1 LLSAPDFVIFKESM
15 IYLDHNATT
24 KPHPEVVELMT
35 RHWRDSFANAGSR
48 YAAGRRARQV
58 LEASRESM
66 AAILGADPDEIVFT
80 SGGTEANNMAILG
93 LATGAPGTIVLT
105 AAEHPA
111 VIEVCRHL
119 QSRGWQFE
127 FLPVDSEGLLR
138 LPDWIA
144 AANNSNPHSEL
155 RTPNSELRL
164 VTVILAHNETGVI
177 QDVAPLA
184 AMCEARGIPIHLDA
198 AQAVGKIPVNFHGLR
213 VTSLALN
220 ARKFQGPGGIGAL
233 LIRRGAKLTPSSF
246 GGHQER
252 GLRPGTEAVPLVAG
266 MARALELC
274 TANQERQMANVRT
287 LRDRLEQKL
296 AAACPPVVVN
306 GSRSRRLPN
315 TLNVSF
321 PGADG
326 EAVLVALDL
335 EGIACSLGS
344 TCASGSAEPSPAL
357 LAMNCPREVWRSAI
371 RFSLGADNT
380 ADEIDRAV
388 EIVSRVVTRMRST
401 A

>member
-1 LLSAPDFVIFKESM
+1 M
-15 IYLDHNATT
+15 IYLYHNATT

-93 LATGAPGTIVLT
+93 LATGASGTIALT

-111 VIEVCRHL
+111 VIEACRFL
-119 QSRGWQFE
+119 QPRGWQLE
-127 FLPVDSEGLLR
+127 FLPVDSDGLLC
-138 LPDWIA
+138 LPPWVA
-144 AANNSNPHSEL
+144 AADTSASHSEF
-155 RTPNSELRL
+155 RTPNSELPLRL
-164 VTVILAHNETGVI
+164 VTVIQAHNETGVI

-184 AMCEARGIPIHLDA
+184 AMCAARGIPIHLDA

-233 LIRRGAKLTPSSF
+233 LIRRGAKLAPSSF
-246 GGHQER
+246 GGHQEAGR
-252 GLRPGTEAVPLVAG
+252 RPGTEAVPLVAC

-274 TANQERQMANVRT
+274 TANQEQQMASVRT

-306 GSRSRRLPN
+306 GSRGRRLPN
-315 TLNVSF
+315 TLNISF

-388 EIVSRVVTRMRST
+388 EIISRVVTRMRST